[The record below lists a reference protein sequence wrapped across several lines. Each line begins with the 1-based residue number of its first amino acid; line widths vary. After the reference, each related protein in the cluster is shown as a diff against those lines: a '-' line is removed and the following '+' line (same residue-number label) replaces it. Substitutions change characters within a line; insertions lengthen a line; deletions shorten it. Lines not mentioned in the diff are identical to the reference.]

1 MHRTARF
8 LALPLTLGLVLSMPL
23 VGCGT
28 SGEGS
33 NNSGTGGGAGGS
45 QSGGS
50 GGSQSG
56 GSGGSQSGGS
66 GGSQSSGSGGSQSGG
81 SGGSQS
87 GGSGGGQSGGSGGG
101 RSGGTGGTVVGGTGG
116 TTASGG
122 AGGTVVGGSG
132 GTVVGGSGGTTASG
146 GTGGGVGG
154 TGGTAGS
161 TGTGGGT
168 APTCDESSI
177 GTSPSTLGVDVTTA
191 QYVVHKE
198 IFGLLMETLGNDV
211 TNGLWVGKTSSIP
224 NTNGV
229 RNDIIEGMKEAGVGA
244 IEWPGGC
251 AANNYNWETNKN
263 PSNTLGVDGFMDFVT
278 TVGAEP
284 VLVGRPKPE
293 YAASNQKWV
302 DYVNNNPS
310 HPEWKLKYFKI
321 GNEVWGCGGNL
332 DKDEA
337 TYETWYNANY
347 DLLKTPI
354 NGKELFL
361 VAGTALIGNNGW
373 LDSMLGNIAA
383 KINGVEIH
391 DYLYFPDSYP
401 CVGFSD
407 NQYYDIVWRANEG
420 QMAPRIKDIRAVMDK
435 HDPSGRIQIIEDEW
449 GDWLM
454 NWKSTDDWLQQ
465 GTVMDA
471 LSAASTLNVF
481 MANADRI
488 TMAGLAQAINVIHSL
503 FLTNASTGGKDLV
516 KTPTFYVFKML
527 KPHHTDNAK
536 WAPSTLAS
544 EKITGN
550 GKTFSVLSSGAT
562 VNDAGQVNIN
572 LVNVDPT
579 KTRDVTITLTSST
592 ASYALTQA
600 EVITG
605 PAKDSFNDF
614 GQTETVNIQ
623 PLANTSYQA
632 CGKKVKVTL
641 PSKSVVMLTLGPQ

>member
-1 MHRTARF
+1 MHCTARSLF
-8 LALPLTLGLVLSMPL
+8 LPLALGLAVSTPLS
-23 VGCGT
+23 GC
-28 SGEGS
+28 SQS
-33 NNSGTGGGAGGS
+33 SSGGGGSGGS

-66 GGSQSSGSGGSQSGG
+66 GGATARGG
-81 SGGSQS
+81 SG
-87 GGSGGGQSGGSGGG
+87 
-101 RSGGTGGTVVGGTGG
+101 GGTGG
-116 TTASGG
+116 TTA
-122 AGGTVVGGSG
+122 GT
-132 GTVVGGSGGTTASG
+132 GGTTA
-146 GTGGGVGG
+146 G
-154 TGGTAGS
+154 TGGTTA
-161 TGTGGGT
+161 GTGGTTAGT
-168 APTCDESSI
+168 GGSTAATGGQTGAGGSVPPECDESTI
-177 GTSPSTLGVDVTTA
+177 GTSPTTLGVNVSTA
-191 QYVVHKE
+191 KQVVHKE
-198 IFGLLMETLGNDV
+198 IFGLLMETLGNDI
-211 TNGLWVGKTSSIP
+211 TNGLWVGKSSSIP

-229 RNDIIEGMKEAGVGA
+229 RNDIIEGMKDAGVGA

-251 AANNYNWETNKN
+251 AANNYNWENNKN

-278 TVGAEP
+278 AIGAEP

-293 YAASNQKWV
+293 YAASNKKWIE
-302 DYVNNNPS
+302 YVNNNPS
-310 HPEWKLKYFKI
+310 HPEWTLKYFKI

-347 DLLKTPI
+347 DVLNAPV

-373 LDSMLGNIAA
+373 LDSMLGNIGA
-383 KINGVEIH
+383 KIDGVEIH

-435 HDPSGRIQIIEDEW
+435 HDPSGRIRIIEDEW

-536 WAPSTLAS
+536 WAPITLSS

-550 GKTFSVLSSGAT
+550 GKTFSVISSGAT
-562 VNDAGQVNIN
+562 VNDTGQVHIN
-572 LVNVDPT
+572 LANVDLA
-579 KTRDVTITLTSST
+579 KTHDVTVTLTSST
-592 ASYALTQA
+592 ASYFISKA

-614 GQTETVNIQ
+614 GKAEVVNIQ
-623 PLANTSYQA
+623 PLADASYQA
-632 CGKKVKVTL
+632 CGKKAKVTL
-641 PSKSVVMLTLGPQ
+641 PSKSIVMLTLEPR